1 MPRMIF
7 KQKLDKLEYSL
18 LKMGSLVD
26 EAIENSIR
34 ALINRDTFIARRV
47 IDGDKEINDLRYKIE
62 EVCYTLIATQ
72 QPLAQDLRRITAA
85 ISIATNMER
94 MADHAAG
101 IAVLARRLNQEAELK
116 EALIDIPRMSQVA
129 RFMLRESLD
138 AYIKD
143 DAELARHIIAEDK
156 KINQLDEQLLPIL
169 LTFMIE
175 NPNHIRRAT
184 YMLWISHNLE
194 RIGDRCKNICERV
207 VYVVTGELADFDSY
221 QEHNKAMNESE
232 G

>member
-1 MPRMIF
+1 MVRMRF
-7 KQKLDKLEYSL
+7 TQQLERLEYSL
-18 LKMGSLVD
+18 LRMGSLVD
-26 EAIENSIR
+26 EAIAHSVH
-34 ALINRDTFIARRV
+34 ALVNRDSNLARRV
-47 IDGDKEINDLRYKIE
+47 IERDQEINDLRYKIE
-62 EVCYTLIATQ
+62 EQCYTLVATQ
-72 QPLAQDLRRITAA
+72 QPLAHDLRRITAA

-101 IAVLARRLNQEAELK
+101 IAVLTRRLNKEGELR
-116 EALIDIPRMSQVA
+116 EALIDIPRMCQIA
-129 RFMLRESLD
+129 RFMLRGALD
-138 AYIKD
+138 AYIKE
-143 DAELARHIIAEDK
+143 DAELAHQIIAEDK

-175 NPNHIRRAT
+175 NPSNIRRAT

-207 VYVVTGELADFDSY
+207 VYIVTGTLADFDSY
-221 QEHNKAMNESE
+221 EEHNQAIDESE

>member
-1 MPRMIF
+1 MPRIVF
-7 KQKLDKLEYSL
+7 KQKLDKLEHSL
-18 LKMGSLVD
+18 LRMGSLVE
-26 EAIENSIR
+26 EAIDNSIR
-34 ALINRDTFIARRV
+34 ALVNRDTLIARSV
-47 IDGDKEINDLRYKIE
+47 IERDQDINDLRYKIE

-101 IAVLARRLNQEAELK
+101 IAVLAHRLNQEAELK
-116 EALIDIPRMSQVA
+116 EALIDIPRMSKIA
-129 RFMLRESLD
+129 CFMLRKALD
-138 AYIKD
+138 AYIKE
-143 DAELARHIIAEDK
+143 DAELARQIIAEDK
-156 KINQLDEQLLPIL
+156 KINQLDEQLLPVL

-175 NPNHIRRAT
+175 NPSNIRRAT

-207 VYVVTGELADFDSY
+207 VYVVTGELADFDNHE
-221 QEHNKAMNESE
+221 EHNKAINESE